1 MCPAIACSA
10 SRDDR
15 GCFPSGRILGVYS
28 SSSMLVVHILQSRS
42 SIQHLRPPR
51 ACLFL
56 QLGPMPFECSC
67 SGCRFSRDLRFCLFA
82 PLYFPPRFASR
93 KSTFFLTVSSFHQ
106 LRLQRKHNQYP
117 EFPGLLTNR
126 VVLEHAERAVG
137 TRAAEGHEE
146 AGQGHRHEADRDG
159 S

>member
-1 MCPAIACSA
+1 MPLLARFTVLSLCA
-10 SRDDR
+10 S
-15 GCFPSGRILGVYS
+15 
-28 SSSMLVVHILQSRS
+28 
-42 SIQHLRPPR
+42 
-51 ACLFL
+51 LF
-56 QLGPMPFECSC
+56 SNA
-67 SGCRFSRDLRFCLFA
+67 LRFKEEHLL
-82 PLYFPPRFASR
+82 PDY
-93 KSTFFLTVSSFHQ
+93 SFVHQ
-106 LRLQRKHNQYP
+106 LQLQRKHNRYP